1 MLGHTRIVRRD
12 PKLREI
18 LVDRRISTLDSTMN
32 QSEQSWA
39 NYIDLCPLCC
49 HDPAGCRTGRTQ
61 GRIANSAPP
70 LILCRFWFYTTPLVD
85 LWPLGVNPALTLSD
99 LGSVCVEEVTFY
111 LVFFWPLACSKTGAN
126 SVTWGNRGPPA
137 PSRVPCVPSMPTL
150 RVPTIVPAQPLG
162 DLGLHLL

>member
-1 MLGHTRIVRRD
+1 MLGHARIVWRD
-12 PKLREI
+12 PKLRAI

-70 LILCRFWFYTTPLVD
+70 LILCRFWFYTTPLGV
-85 LWPLGVNPALTLSD
+85 LWPWGFDLALILSD
-99 LGSVCVEEVTFY
+99 FGSACAKEVT
-111 LVFFWPLACSKTGAN
+111 VIFWPLACSKTGA
-126 SVTWGNRGPPA
+126 SSITGGQPR
-137 PSRVPCVPSMPTL
+137 PSCTQQGVLCPKHAGSAL
-150 RVPTIVPAQPLG
+150 SHASAQV
-162 DLGLHLL
+162 